1 MQILDLFSGIGGFSL
16 GFESANFKD
25 YDFLKL
31 PTEQESVSDGFFK
44 TTAFCEIDI
53 NCHKVLKKHWA
64 NVPIFNDVTKITKDD
79 LAPLGKIDIIT
90 GGFPCQDLS
99 IAGKR
104 AGLSGS
110 RSGLFSEILRL
121 ARITDA
127 RFILF
132 ENSSELITNKAYF
145 KVFTQ
150 ELRECGY
157 EYRAFLLRA
166 SAYGYMHE
174 RKRAYVIAYTDKVRR
189 FCDETLFNEVSNANI
204 QEPSRE
210 IISIHNRR
218 IWRKA
223 NGYEN
228 DLRDIRKDD
237 GFCENV
243 ERIGML
249 GNSVVPEIVA
259 RFARFIKRIENGL

>member
-31 PTEQESVSDGFFK
+31 PTEQESINDGFFK
-44 TTAFCEIDI
+44 TVAFCEIDT

-64 NVPIFNDVTKITKDD
+64 DVPIFHDVTKITKDD
-79 LAPLGKIDIIT
+79 LAQLGKIDIIT

-99 IAGKR
+99 CAGKR
-104 AGLSGS
+104 VGLSGS

-121 ARITDA
+121 AKDSNA

-132 ENSSELITNKAYF
+132 ENSGELITNKAYF

-174 RKRAYVIAYTDKVRR
+174 RKNAFSKKIK
-189 FCDETLFNEVSNANI
+189 ANI
-204 QEPSRE
+204 HSRE
-210 IISIHNRR
+210 KVYRWVYIS
-218 IWRKA
+218 
-223 NGYEN
+223 
-228 DLRDIRKDD
+228 
-237 GFCENV
+237 
-243 ERIGML
+243 
-249 GNSVVPEIVA
+249 SQ
-259 RFARFIKRIENGL
+259 